1 MTLFIVLAATM
12 LGLALAFLLLPLL
25 RKREPVA
32 VAHGVDRG
40 RLKAFEDARNAGV
53 IDEREYQTKLAAL
66 GSTTLPSGDR
76 QSRRP
81 AVLAS
86 LFVAVL
92 VPLGAITLY
101 QFKGEPGALDPARMA
116 ASTAA
121 SAEDHGVD
129 MDQAV
134 AGLVAKLKENPD
146 NAEGWALLGRA
157 YQSMGK
163 FGESRDALK
172 KARELMPDNHDL
184 IVEYAQALA
193 LAKDG
198 RRIDGE
204 SRALIEDVLKA
215 DPDHQRALWLI
226 GISDY
231 QAGDF
236 NAAITAWNRL
246 LPGLPPGSD
255 IAESVRTQII
265 DAQQQGGTVAMAAA
279 ASPAPGADPAM
290 PAAGGTG
297 AKLTVHVSLAPD
309 LADKV
314 DPAATLFVYA
324 RAESGPPMPLAIQRG
339 PASGLPLTVVLDD
352 SMGMMPSMKLSMFP
366 KVVIA
371 ARISRSGD
379 ATVQSGDL
387 QVVSPAIDVQRKEPV
402 ELVIDSVVP

>member
-157 YQSMGK
+157 YQS
-163 FGESRDALK
+163 
-172 KARELMPDNHDL
+172 
-184 IVEYAQALA
+184 
-193 LAKDG
+193 
-198 RRIDGE
+198 
-204 SRALIEDVLKA
+204 
-215 DPDHQRALWLI
+215 
-226 GISDY
+226 
-231 QAGDF
+231 
-236 NAAITAWNRL
+236 
-246 LPGLPPGSD
+246 
-255 IAESVRTQII
+255 
-265 DAQQQGGTVAMAAA
+265 
-279 ASPAPGADPAM
+279 
-290 PAAGGTG
+290 
-297 AKLTVHVSLAPD
+297 
-309 LADKV
+309 
-314 DPAATLFVYA
+314 
-324 RAESGPPMPLAIQRG
+324 
-339 PASGLPLTVVLDD
+339 
-352 SMGMMPSMKLSMFP
+352 
-366 KVVIA
+366 
-371 ARISRSGD
+371 
-379 ATVQSGDL
+379 
-387 QVVSPAIDVQRKEPV
+387 
-402 ELVIDSVVP
+402 